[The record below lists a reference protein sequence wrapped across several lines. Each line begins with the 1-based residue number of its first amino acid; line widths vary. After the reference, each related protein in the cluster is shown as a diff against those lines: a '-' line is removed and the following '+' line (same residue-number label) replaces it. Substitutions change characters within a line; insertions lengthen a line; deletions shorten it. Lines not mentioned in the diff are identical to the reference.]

1 MGDGTQSNLTIL
13 LALLPA
19 LLTTTTTL
27 LTALTSGHLL
37 LLAGLLLAALLA
49 TLLAGLL
56 AALLATLLAGL
67 LAALLLPA
75 LLHIAHFVVGHG
87 EFSSAEGFRATTIF
101 LRLPWFRERT
111 NAVGRNA
118 GTTMRGA
125 RIIGTR
131 V

>member
-37 LLAGLLLAALLA
+37 LLAGL
-49 TLLAGLL
+49 LL

-118 GTTMRGA
+118 GTTMRGG
-125 RIIGTR
+125 R
-131 V
+131 

>member
-37 LLAGLLLAALLA
+37 LLAGLLLALLA

-118 GTTMRGA
+118 GTTMRG
-125 RIIGTR
+125 GC
-131 V
+131 

>member
-1 MGDGTQSNLTIL
+1 L

-19 LLTTTTTL
+19 LLTTTTL
-27 LTALTSGHLL
+27 LTALASGHLL

-56 AALLATLLAGL
+56 AALLAGL

-118 GTTMRGA
+118 GTTMRG
-125 RIIGTR
+125 GC
-131 V
+131 